1 MFGPSAS
8 QGYDRSS
15 IMYSPDGRII
25 QTEYAREAMRR
36 GSIALALRSNS
47 AVVLA
52 GKLNAVDLDFPNS
65 KIATIDDHISAIFS
79 GYAADG
85 RVIIQRARV
94 EAAIHKLTYDEVIDL
109 KALATRLADYTH
121 MFTQQAGL
129 RPLGI
134 GLLIGGIDDYDDTPH
149 VYFLNPG
156 GAFTETRAKAIGDGD
171 AKAMKFLK
179 EKNGETNIDDLA
191 KPELEELARET
202 IKHVTEE
209 DLTNEEIE
217 LWSMETDAAKS
228 ASSESS

>member
-36 GSIALALRSNS
+36 GSIAIALRSNNG
-47 AVVLA
+47 VVLA
-52 GKLNAVDLDFPNS
+52 GKLTYIDLDFPNP
-65 KIATIDDHISAIFS
+65 KISQVDKDISVIFS

-85 RVIIQRARV
+85 RVIIDRARV
-94 EAAIHKLTYDEVIDL
+94 ESAIHNMTYDEPIDVRQL
-109 KALATRLADYTH
+109 STRLADYTH

-134 GLLIGGIDDYDDTPH
+134 GLLIGGIDPH
-149 VYFLNPG
+149 DKSPRVFFLNPG
-156 GAFTETRAKAIGDGD
+156 GGLAETRAKAIGDGD

-179 EKNGETNIDDLA
+179 DKHNEKAIDDLMLD
-191 KPELEELARET
+191 ELVQLARDTINYVADEELT
-202 IKHVTEE
+202 
-209 DLTNEEIE
+209 DE
-217 LWSMETDAAKS
+217 LFEYWSAGIS
-228 ASSESS
+228 Q

>member
-36 GSIALALRSNS
+36 GSIAIALRSNNG
-47 AVVLA
+47 VVLA
-52 GKLNAVDLDFPNS
+52 GKLTYIDLDFPNP
-65 KIATIDDHISAIFS
+65 KISQVDKDISVIFS

-85 RVIIQRARV
+85 RVIIDRARV
-94 EAAIHKLTYDEVIDL
+94 ESAIHNMTYDEPIDVRQL
-109 KALATRLADYTH
+109 STRLADYTH

-134 GLLIGGIDDYDDTPH
+134 GLLIGGIDPH
-149 VYFLNPG
+149 DKSPRVFFLNPG
-156 GAFTETRAKAIGDGD
+156 GGLAETRAKAIGDGD

-179 EKNGETNIDDLA
+179 DKHNETPIDDLVLDDLVQLA
-191 KPELEELARET
+191 RDTINYVADEELT
-202 IKHVTEE
+202 
-209 DLTNEEIE
+209 DE
-217 LWSMETDAAKS
+217 LFEYWSAGI
-228 ASSESS
+228 

>member
-36 GSIALALRSNS
+36 GSIALGLRSKN

-52 GKLNAVDLDFPNS
+52 GKLSSVDLDFPNS
-65 KIATIDDHISAIFS
+65 KISTVDEHVSAIFS

-85 RVIIQRARV
+85 RVIINRARV
-94 EAAIHKLTYDEVIDL
+94 EAAVHKLTYDESIDM

-134 GLLIGGIDDYDDTPH
+134 GLLIGGVDEHDGTPH
-149 VYFLNPG
+149 VYFLNLG
-156 GAFTETRAKAIGDGD
+156 GAFTETKAKAIGDGD
-171 AKAMKFLK
+171 AKAMKYLK
-179 EKNGETNIDDLA
+179 EQHDQKPIDDMT
-191 KPELEELARET
+191 LEELEQLARDT
-202 IKHVTEE
+202 VRHVTDE
-209 DLTNEEIE
+209 DLKDEEIE
-217 LWSMETDAAKS
+217 IWSITV
-228 ASSESS
+228 

>member
-36 GSIALALRSNS
+36 GSVALALRSN
-47 AVVLA
+47 AGVVLA
-52 GKLNAVDLDFPNS
+52 GKLSAIDLDFPNS
-65 KIATIDDHISAIFS
+65 KISKVDEHISAIFS

-85 RVIIQRARV
+85 RVIINRARV
-94 EAAIHKLTYDEVIDL
+94 EAAVHKLTYDESIDIR
-109 KALATRLADYTH
+109 ALATRLADYTH

-134 GLLIGGIDDYDDTPH
+134 GLLIAGVDEHDNTPH

-156 GAFTETRAKAIGDGD
+156 GAFTETKGKAIGDGD

-179 EKNGETNIDDLA
+179 EKNGEKPIDDMT
-191 KPELEELARET
+191 LEELIELAKAT
-202 IKHVTEE
+202 IRHVAEE
-209 DLTNEEIE
+209 DLADEEIE
-217 LWSMETDAAKS
+217 IWAK
-228 ASSESS
+228 AVAN

>member
-36 GSIALALRSNS
+36 GSIAIALRSNNG
-47 AVVLA
+47 VVLA
-52 GKLNAVDLDFPNS
+52 GKLTFIDLDFPNP
-65 KIATIDDHISAIFS
+65 KISQVDKDISVIFS

-85 RVIIQRARV
+85 RVIIDRARV
-94 EAAIHKLTYDEVIDL
+94 ESAIHKMTYDEPIDVRQL
-109 KALATRLADYTH
+109 STRLADYTH

-134 GLLIGGIDDYDDTPH
+134 GLLIGGIDPHDNTPR
-149 VYFLNPG
+149 VFFLNPG
-156 GAFTETRAKAIGDGD
+156 GGLAETRAKAIGDGD

-179 EKNGETNIDDLA
+179 DKHNENPIDDLTVD
-191 KPELEELARET
+191 ELVQLARET
-202 IKHVTEE
+202 INYVADEE
-209 DLTNEEIE
+209 LTDDLFEY
-217 LWSMETDAAKS
+217 WSTGI
-228 ASSESS
+228 

>member
-36 GSIALALRSNS
+36 GSIAIALRSNNG
-47 AVVLA
+47 VVLA
-52 GKLNAVDLDFPNS
+52 GKLTYIDLDFPNP
-65 KIATIDDHISAIFS
+65 KISQVDKDISVIFS

-85 RVIIQRARV
+85 RVIIDRARV
-94 EAAIHKLTYDEVIDL
+94 ESAIHNMTYDEPIDVRQL
-109 KALATRLADYTH
+109 STRLADYTH

-134 GLLIGGIDDYDDTPH
+134 GLLIGGIDPH
-149 VYFLNPG
+149 DKSPRVFFLNPG
-156 GAFTETRAKAIGDGD
+156 GGLAETRAKAIGDGD

-179 EKNGETNIDDLA
+179 DKHNEKAIDDLTLD
-191 KPELEELARET
+191 ELVQLARET
-202 IKHVTEE
+202 INYVADEE
-209 DLTNEEIE
+209 LTDE
-217 LWSMETDAAKS
+217 LFEYWSAGI
-228 ASSESS
+228 